1 MEDDD
6 PLLNL
11 PHYNSTT
18 FPLAVKNQLSEKLK
32 ETQDKRLRYHQ
43 NIVKLFFTRHKHQRG
58 LLVCHGMGQGKT
70 RLAVSIAETFKKID
84 PRRRIIVMLS
94 KSLEGNFTSTIESFT
109 GKDRSYVENNYKFIS
124 LNASNM
130 FKQVEFVDKTD
141 EQFEYEKRLGSLM
154 DDLRKTSSLNNSLLI
169 IDEAHNL
176 FNAISNGSKNGLA
189 LYDLIVET
197 RNIKL
202 IFLTGTPMINDPFE
216 LVPCFN
222 MLRGKIKL
230 DIEGGDDTDDEAPA
244 NDGNDDETSPTN
256 DDNET
261 SPANDSDD
269 EIPSTHDNDTPEQK
283 QTQTKS
289 RSSHVLSK
297 LEKLRQTKH
306 HKTNDQDSY
315 TLLFAESPD
324 DFFVNFT
331 DGANI
336 KNKEKFINRIYGLTS
351 YYGDLYFDSTKTK
364 PGFPSKIGPNV
375 IKIPMSDYQYTK
387 YIAARILEL
396 DEPKKA
402 FKSKQSRFASVQ
414 GASSTY
420 RVKSRLISN
429 FAYPEHALG
438 PAQGKKIRTRHP
450 DKLGP
455 EDFENMSTYS
465 PKFIAIMANIDKH
478 KGTPGVLYSQFVSGE
493 GLATF
498 TLYLQYKGF
507 KEYNELVKDE
517 SEGITH
523 KKTHRTYTHITG
535 EISPEERH
543 HLIQTFNKPNNADGS
558 VISLLL
564 LSGAVAE
571 GISLKRVRHMHI
583 MEPFWNMARINQVE
597 ARAIRMGSHTDLPEP
612 QRNVTVYI
620 YLSDYP
626 KVINEKEIKDDRGE
640 KIKIKKLSEKTTDV
654 DIYEKSIENMHL
666 INQFMVALAESSI
679 DCNLHIDKLDPEV
692 RNRIHCY
699 LCKPTNKRLF
709 HPLLSYDM
717 KLSNTC
723 LPYEEK
729 KETVQEIVAED
740 GKKYY
745 YKVLP
750 DKSYQLYY
758 YNPTLKGYSKMPRDH
773 YAYATIMSKL
783 LSIT

>member
-1 MEDDD
+1 
-6 PLLNL
+6 
-11 PHYNSTT
+11 
-18 FPLAVKNQLSEKLK
+18 
-32 ETQDKRLRYHQ
+32 
-43 NIVKLFFTRHKHQRG
+43 
-58 LLVCHGMGQGKT
+58 
-70 RLAVSIAETFKKID
+70 
-84 PRRRIIVMLS
+84 
-94 KSLEGNFTSTIESFT
+94 
-109 GKDRSYVENNYKFIS
+109 
-124 LNASNM
+124 
-130 FKQVEFVDKTD
+130 
-141 EQFEYEKRLGSLM
+141 
-154 DDLRKTSSLNNSLLI
+154 
-169 IDEAHNL
+169 
-176 FNAISNGSKNGLA
+176 
-189 LYDLIVET
+189 
-197 RNIKL
+197 
-202 IFLTGTPMINDPFE
+202 
-216 LVPCFN
+216 
-222 MLRGKIKL
+222 
-230 DIEGGDDTDDEAPA
+230 
-244 NDGNDDETSPTN
+244 
-256 DDNET
+256 
-261 SPANDSDD
+261 
-269 EIPSTHDNDTPEQK
+269 
-283 QTQTKS
+283 
-289 RSSHVLSK
+289 
-297 LEKLRQTKH
+297 
-306 HKTNDQDSY
+306 
-315 TLLFAESPD
+315 
-324 DFFVNFT
+324 
-331 DGANI
+331 
-336 KNKEKFINRIYGLTS
+336 
-351 YYGDLYFDSTKTK
+351 
-364 PGFPSKIGPNV
+364 
-375 IKIPMSDYQYTK
+375 
-387 YIAARILEL
+387 
-396 DEPKKA
+396 
-402 FKSKQSRFASVQ
+402 
-414 GASSTY
+414 
-420 RVKSRLISN
+420 
-429 FAYPEHALG
+429 
-438 PAQGKKIRTRHP
+438 
-450 DKLGP
+450 
-455 EDFENMSTYS
+455 
-465 PKFIAIMANIDKH
+465 MANIDKH